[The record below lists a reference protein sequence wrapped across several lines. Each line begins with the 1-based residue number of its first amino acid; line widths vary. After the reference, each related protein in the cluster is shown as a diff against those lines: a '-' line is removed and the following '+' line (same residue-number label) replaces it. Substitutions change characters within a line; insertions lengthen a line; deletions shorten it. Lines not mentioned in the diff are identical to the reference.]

1 MEFNDGFIRK
11 LCAFKGISVMSL
23 WIIGIADKQK
33 KPKSRV
39 EAIKTHYK
47 S

>member
-1 MEFNDGFIRK
+1 MCFQENIRR
-11 LCAFKGISVMSL
+11 MSL